1 MARFSATTALALV
14 SLGLIAAPPVTR
26 GETSNTEYSSEDS
39 VPLDE
44 NDLRMITLQVLE
56 KHPLLSSSPG
66 IKFAEAHHVF
76 TVTHGQP
83 VASAVQAQVI
93 YYPHVESAGI
103 KQAFQVVC
111 QRTLPEH
118 AWSCPHVEIRRY
130 LRLETQDFEVRVKGD
145 IGHDAALALI
155 QATRGT
161 AQAGTTDGSEVP
173 DTAIMVIPT
182 GNKYLVSW
190 GTDDGLGGVLVEAWL
205 REGGNP
211 AKSEDWRSRILE
223 PQD

>member
-1 MARFSATTALALV
+1 MARFSATTALLV
-14 SLGLIAAPPVTR
+14 SLGLIAAPLVTR

-39 VPLDE
+39 VSIGENVPLDE

-56 KHPLLSSSPG
+56 KHPLLASSPG
-66 IKFAEAHHVF
+66 IKAAEAYRADRS
-76 TVTHGQP
+76 T
-83 VASAVQAQVI
+83 VQAHVI

-111 QRTLPEH
+111 QRPIPEH
-118 AWSCPHVEIRRY
+118 AWSCFLVEIRRY
-130 LRLETQDFEVRVKGD
+130 LWLETQDFEVRVKGD

-155 QATRGT
+155 QATRST
-161 AQAGTTDGSEVP
+161 AQAGTTDGAEVP

-182 GNKYLVSW
+182 GNHYVVVW
-190 GTDDGLGGVLVEAWL
+190 GSDDGMGGVTVAAWL
-205 REGGNP
+205 RKGGNP
-211 AKSEDWRSRILE
+211 ATSEDWRSRILE